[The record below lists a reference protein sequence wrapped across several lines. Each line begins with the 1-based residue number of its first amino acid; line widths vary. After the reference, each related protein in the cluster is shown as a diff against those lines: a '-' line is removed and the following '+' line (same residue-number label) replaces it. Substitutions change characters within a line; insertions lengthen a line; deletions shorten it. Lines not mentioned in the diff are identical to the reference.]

1 MLGKKEC
8 PRRAQLPISA
18 SVVGRYDVVV
28 GSDVGIDR
36 LMPDLEDAPDA
47 ATNGN
52 GPAVIVISL
61 PVGGDERGRG
71 QVPALGEVI
80 VEEGLQRHRIH
91 VSAVLVASKGPDVK
105 DQEASRY
112 VQSLIRQEDD
122 EVGSDRP
129 FFRPEQLIRRSR
141 KLKHRPN
148 TPHQACVWTKL
159 DRLSWRKEQLRS
171 EIPQAELGVTQE
183 RNPWAEKLF

>member
-1 MLGKKEC
+1 MRWEKEC
-8 PRRAQLPISA
+8 PLRAQLPVSA
-18 SVVGRYDVVV
+18 GVVGRYHIVV
-28 GSDVGIDR
+28 GGDVGIDR
-36 LMPDLEDAPDA
+36 LMTDLEDAPDA
-47 ATNGN
+47 ATNGHR
-52 GPAVIVISL
+52 PAVIVISL
-61 PVGGDERGRG
+61 PIGGDKGARS

-80 VEEGLQRHRIH
+80 VEEGLQRHGIH

-122 EVGSDRP
+122 KVGSGRP
-129 FFRPEQLIRRSR
+129 FLRPEQLIRRSW